1 MKKLLLFFMSL
12 FSFLSYGQLSE
23 GFEGA
28 AFPPPGWVVTDNGI
42 GTVQSWVRNTAFP
55 NVWTIGVGSAV
66 SNREVLGVPA
76 TAQDWLIT
84 PQVLVPANGQLRF
97 FARSTSGGIQ
107 GSSYRVLLSTTTQD
121 ISAFTTTLA
130 TFTELDIANG
140 LMQQLFVLL
149 DAYVGENVYIAFVHE
164 VINDNGERWIL
175 DNVNVDRQCLQPGSL
190 TVSAIGDTSVN
201 LGWSN
206 PTGATQW
213 EVEYGPAGFTPG
225 TGTLVTGIATNPY
238 TLTGLTAATTYDFY
252 VRGICG
258 QDNVSP
264 WSDSG
269 TFTTAL
275 CAASQQCD
283 FVFRMTDSW
292 GDGWNGARMTITQF
306 GQTVAV
312 IGATFT
318 AGAGPVNVTVPLCS
332 GQPFQ
337 LTWTTAGTFPAEV
350 GVAIIDP
357 LGVQIYNK
365 PFNTGTP
372 GTVLFSGPAD
382 CTPPTCPQPS
392 NIVVSGVNTNAG
404 TITWTDNTSG
414 SATQWE
420 VIIQPAG
427 TGYPPIGATPT
438 ATVGTPS
445 YNFSGLPSATP
456 YEVYVRAICDPS
468 GTPDPSNWGGPTNFS
483 TTPNYCA
490 GDNFYDAGGPSA
502 NYANNSDITWT
513 ICPETPGDAVIMFF
527 NSFNTEQNRD
537 ALYVYD
543 GPTTASPQI
552 SSGNPAGNVPGGLPG
567 GFWGTTIPGPF
578 VSTHP
583 SGCLTFRFRSD
594 GSVNRPG
601 WDASVICEPAP
612 TCVMPTNLQVVSN
625 TVSTVTLG
633 WTENNTP
640 PATNWQIVAQPINT
654 GYPSTGAT
662 IINANT
668 NPFTLPASNTP
679 VEYYVRADCGGG
691 DFSFWTGPLR
701 YLAGD
706 DWEIAIPICTFND
719 YTGTTLSDYGNQT
732 TWPNAW
738 PQLAT
743 AFCGSIE
750 NDSFFV
756 FEATSSTINMNVNVT
771 CASGTGVQF
780 MIFNAATMGSGPV
793 NVVNCYS
800 PMNVGNNPL
809 TFNGLTP
816 GSTYYLM
823 IDGWA
828 GAVCN
833 YTISL
838 PDGAT
843 TTSVNIIQESQSLC
857 IGQSIVL
864 DAEGGNGNYTWSP
877 SVGLSATTGNQVT
890 FTPPTPGVYTI
901 ALSTTQTSI
910 ICDTSDAITI
920 TVFDN
925 ATPSFTNPGPLCQG
939 EPNVPLATTDANGI
953 LGEWTLNDN
962 PVTEVDA
969 GVSGFYDYVFTP
981 DPVLHPCSP
990 PITMQVEIKATCT
1003 FGSNASAVFIDN
1015 CQTADPGDFFNVSGS
1030 GTDLIGSTSNIFINN
1045 DFGTY
1050 LQNSGNLILKGGELR
1065 SFKTTT
1071 SNVCQVSMNYRVY
1084 EASTTPGTFNS
1095 ITLSL
1100 LDDCTAGTYPSG
1112 GTCEVGDQ
1120 KWQNLS
1126 EVVDLTLNTPGNYIL
1141 EVYYELIGD
1150 NDSTTDCDGDIELLN
1165 NSGNNY
1171 LANFTI
1177 QGSLSFSQTNEECG
1191 SSNGSI
1197 TISGFVPGDTY
1208 TVTYND
1214 DSIPVA
1220 AMDYQ
1225 ANFNG
1230 EITIIDLNEGIY
1242 DNFNFVINGCSIFDP
1257 TTITIT
1263 NFSPELTQI
1272 SSNSPICFDDASG
1285 AVFLVTGTPGF
1296 DINYTINGGATQTVT
1311 LDALGEATITVAN
1324 PSVGNVVLTVTNIFN
1339 SVCNIALSSG
1349 NTHTIVVNP
1358 LPTVTSIVATNAIVC
1373 VGSDAEFTIVG
1384 TPNATVT
1391 YNLNGGSSSTF
1402 NLDASGSYNLVV
1414 TSPANDT
1421 AVNLTAI
1428 QDVNCSNS
1436 VSLQAA
1442 VAIVTI
1448 PTPTINITQN
1458 ADCVTPSATFD
1469 VTSPLI
1475 SQVNYPTNLFIS
1487 EVTDHTSGGTSS
1499 SLSYV
1504 EIYNGTGSTVDLSG
1518 YKLKVYTNGNPV
1530 ANCDLVL
1537 SGTLLNDEVVV
1548 IKLGGTTNSVD
1559 QGGVIADLSFVGSC
1573 NGVNNNDS
1581 IVLSTIDDTEIDNWG
1596 INGVV
1601 FTPNGA
1607 VGYNYRRIASG
1618 TVLPTMT
1625 WNPDDWN
1632 IIDWENFAPSLPDY
1646 TDVGFY
1652 TIYNS
1657 NFEYILSDGT
1667 TSTTNT
1673 YPNVTFTGVAPGD
1686 YTLVA
1691 HDLVTGCYSQPYSF
1705 TINAPVYNDP
1715 ILGFSYTTPVCNDN
1729 ANLLPIVDAGFN
1741 SGGSYSSTAGL
1752 AIDGITGEINV
1763 VGSTPGTYTVTYTFN
1778 QDPSQCLNAGTSTF
1792 DVTITAGT
1800 VATFN
1805 SITLCEGDSNT
1816 QLPLTSLEG
1825 FTGTWDAATI
1835 DSSIVGTSTY
1845 TFTPTGGQCATQGA
1859 LTVVIVTKEPVTFD
1873 LLEACAN
1880 ASVDFP
1886 TVSVEGYE
1894 LSGSWSPSSINT
1906 SSVGSQTYVFTP
1918 NDVCYAQATLTVET
1932 VICTIQK
1939 GISPNGDGLNDSF
1952 DLSSFNVKTL
1962 QIFNRY
1968 GKKVYGRGNYSNE
1981 WFGQADNGNELPDGT
1996 YYYVIEFNDLPS
2008 KTGWI
2013 YINRAQ

>member
-1 MKKLLLFFMSL
+1 MSL
-12 FSFLSYGQLSE
+12 WTFTSFAQFSE
-23 GFEGA
+23 DFEGTPA
-28 AFPPPGWVVTDNGI
+28 PGFPPGWAVFDNGV
-42 GTVQSWVRNTAFP
+42 GVAQSWIVTNNPGLVYPGGTQ
-55 NVWTIGVGSAV
+55 SAYI
-66 SNREVLGVPA
+66 NRENVPTGNAVDYLA
-76 TAQDWLIT
+76 T
-84 PQVLVPANGQLRF
+84 PLVTVPLNGQVRF
-97 FARSTSGGIQ
+97 FGRQTLAGNN
-107 GSSYRVLLSTTTQD
+107 GSVYSVRVSTTSQTD
-121 ISAFTTTLA
+121 PAAYTTVA
-130 TFTELDIANG
+130 TFTENDFAESLILPG
-140 LMQQLFVLL
+140 
-149 DAYVGENVYIAFVHE
+149 AYEQKIISLNAYAGMPVYIAFVMTGATSNGDRWL
-164 VINDNGERWIL
+164 IDNI
-175 DNVNVDRQCLQPGSL
+175 NVDSECLDITTL
-190 TVSAIGDTSVN
+190 TVSSISDTSVN
-201 LGWSN
+201 LGWDN
-206 PTGATQW
+206 PSGATAW
-213 EVEYGPAGFTPG
+213 EIEWGPVGFTPG
-225 TGTLVTGIATNPY
+225 TGTIITNVVDNPY
-238 TLTGLTAATTYDFY
+238 NLTGLTAATEYDFY
-252 VRGICG
+252 VRANCGTDNFSEWAGPETFATGICAVG
-258 QDNVSP
+258 D
-264 WSDSG
+264 
-269 TFTTAL
+269 
-275 CAASQQCD
+275 QCD
-283 FVFRMTDSW
+283 FIFRLTDTF
-292 GDGWNGARMTITQF
+292 GDGWNGNTMVVRQF
-306 GQTVAV
+306 GIV
-312 IGATFT
+312 IATLGPGFT
-318 AGAGPVNVTVPLCS
+318 GAGPTDITVPLCS
-332 GQPFQ
+332 NQPFE
-337 LTWTTAGTFPAEV
+337 LFWNAGGSWAGEV
-350 GVAIIDP
+350 GVSIIDP
-357 LGVQIYNK
+357 LGVTIHNK
-365 PFNTGTP
+365 PPGTGTP
-372 GTVLFSGPAD
+372 NSLLYSGVAN

-404 TITWTDNTSG
+404 TITWADNTSG

-420 VIIQPAG
+420 VIIQPVA
-427 TGYPPIGATPT
+427 TGYPPAGATPT
-438 ATVGTPS
+438 AVVSSTS
-445 YNFSGLPSATP
+445 YSFSGLPSDTP
-456 YEVYVRAICDPS
+456 FEVYIRAICDAS
-468 GTPDPSNWGGPTNFS
+468 TLPDPSNWAGPINFS

-490 GDNFYDAGGPSA
+490 GDNFYDAGGPTA
-502 NYANNSDITWT
+502 NYPNGSDTVWT
-513 ICPETPGDAVIMFF
+513 ICPDTPGDAVIVFF
-527 NSFNTEQNRD
+527 NSFNTEQNWD
-537 ALYVYD
+537 ALYVFD
-543 GPTTASPQI
+543 GPAITSPQI
-552 SSGNPAGNVPGGLPG
+552 SSGNGAGNVPGGVPG
-567 GFWGTTIPGPF
+567 GFWGTVIPGPF
-578 VSTHP
+578 VSSHP

-601 WDASVICEPAP
+601 WDASVICGPAP
-612 TCVMPTNLQVVSN
+612 TCAMPTNLQVVSN

-654 GYPSTGAT
+654 GYPSSGAT

-706 DWEIAIPICTFND
+706 DWEIAIPICTFDN

-780 MIFNAATMGSGPV
+780 MIFNAATMGSGAV

-800 PMNVGNNPL
+800 PMNVGNNSL
-809 TFNGLTP
+809 TFTGLTP

-843 TTSVNIIQESQSLC
+843 TTSVNIVQESQNLC

-901 ALSTTQTSI
+901 GLSTTQTSI

-925 ATPSFTNPGPLCQG
+925 AMPSFTNPGPLCQG
-939 EPNVPLATTDANGI
+939 EPNVPLETTDANGI

-962 PVTEVDA
+962 VVTEVDA
-969 GVSGFYDYVFTP
+969 SASGNYDYVFTP

-1015 CQTADPGDFFNVSGS
+1015 CETADPGDFFNISGS

-1065 SFKTTT
+1065 SFKTAT

-1171 LANFTI
+1171 LASFTI
-1177 QGSLSFSQTNEECG
+1177 QGTLSFSQSNEECG

-1214 DSIPVA
+1214 NSIPVA

-1257 TTITIT
+1257 TSITIT

-1272 SSNSPICFDDASG
+1272 SSNSPICFNDASG
-1285 AVFLVTGTPGF
+1285 AVFVVTGSPNF
-1296 DINYTINGGATQTVT
+1296 DIDYTINGGAVQTTT
-1311 LDALGEATITVAN
+1311 LDASGEATITVAN
-1324 PSVGNVVLTVTNIFN
+1324 PAVGDVVLIVTNIYN
-1339 SVCNIALSSG
+1339 TACNIPLTTG

-1358 LPTVTSIVATNAIVC
+1358 LPTATIVATNATACI
-1373 VGSDAEFTIVG
+1373 GEDAFFTITG

-1391 YNLNGGSSSTF
+1391 YSINGGTTESLT
-1402 NLDASGSYNLVV
+1402 LDGSGNYSLNVPSLINV
-1414 TSPANDT
+1414 
-1421 AVNLTAI
+1421 
-1428 QDVNCSNS
+1428 Q
-1436 VSLQAA
+1436 VSLIDVTNTTTGCQSSVLAQVA
-1442 VAIVTI
+1442 SVAIIDVPEATV
-1448 PTPTINITQN
+1448 NITQPTCEN
-1458 ADCVTPSATFD
+1458 ALGTIE

-1475 SQVNYPTNLFIS
+1475 SQVNYPGDLFIS
-1487 EVTDHTSGGTSS
+1487 QVTDAQPGSIT
-1499 SLSYV
+1499 YV
-1504 EIYNGTGSTVDLSG
+1504 EIYNGTGAAVDLSN
-1518 YKLKVYTNGNPV
+1518 YRLIVYLNGATTTPA
-1530 ANCDLVL
+1530 ANNVLL
-1537 SGTLLNDEVVV
+1537 SGTLANDDVVV
-1548 IKLGGTTNSVD
+1548 IRIGSTTD
-1559 QGGVIADLSFVGSC
+1559 EGGVVPDLVFPTVS
-1573 NGVNNNDS
+1573 GVNNNDR
-1581 IVLSTIDDTEIDNWG
+1581 IVLATAAEVEIDTWG
-1596 INGVV
+1596 TMDNSA
-1601 FTPNGA
+1601 FTPGQ
-1607 VGYNYRRIASG
+1607 GYDYQRITTG
-1618 TVLPTMT
+1618 TTLPTNT
-1625 WNPDDWN
+1625 FDNNDWV
-1632 IIDWENFAPSLPDY
+1632 IVDWASPTSTQGDY
-1646 TDVGFY
+1646 SDVGFY
-1652 TIYNS
+1652 TLYAS
-1657 NFEYILSDGT
+1657 NYEYILNDGT
-1667 TSTTNT
+1667 SDVTQATPVFSDLSPGTYTMIVHDTATN
-1673 YPNVTFTGVAPGD
+1673 
-1686 YTLVA
+1686 
-1691 HDLVTGCYSQPYSF
+1691 CYSDAITI
-1705 TINAPVYNDP
+1705 TINAPVFTNP
-1715 ILGFSYTTPVCNDN
+1715 ITTFSYTTPVCNSN
-1729 ANLLPIVDAGFN
+1729 SNLLPDTTTVGFTT
-1741 SGGSYSSTAGL
+1741 GGEFSSTSGL
-1752 AIDGITGEINV
+1752 VIDALTGEVDV
-1763 VGSTPGTYTVTYTFN
+1763 VNSLPGTYVITYSVN
-1778 QDPSQCLNAGTSTF
+1778 SDAALCLNAGSSTF
-1792 DVTITAGT
+1792 EITISPLVVLTLEPIEVCLNAQIDFPIIVDNDEVEVAGT
-1800 VATFN
+1800 W
-1805 SITLCEGDSNT
+1805 SS
-1816 QLPLTSLEG
+1816 
-1825 FTGTWDAATI
+1825 
-1835 DSSIVGTSTY
+1835 SSIATNEVGSVDY
-1845 TFTPTGGQCATQGA
+1845 LFTPDNNCISPI
-1859 LTVVIVTKEPVTFD
+1859 VYNVVTK
-1873 LLEACAN
+1873 
-1880 ASVDFP
+1880 
-1886 TVSVEGYE
+1886 
-1894 LSGSWSPSSINT
+1894 
-1906 SSVGSQTYVFTP
+1906 
-1918 NDVCYAQATLTVET
+1918 VCS
-1932 VICTIQK
+1932 IQK
-1939 GISPNGDGLNDSF
+1939 GISPNNDGKNDSF
-1952 DLSSFNVKTL
+1952 DLSGFDVREL

-1968 GKKVYGRGNYSNE
+1968 GRKVYSKGNYSNE
-1981 WFGQADNGNELPDGT
+1981 WYGQADNGNELPDGT
-1996 YYYVIEFNDLPS
+1996 YYYVIILNDMPS

>member
-12 FSFLSYGQLSE
+12 FTFLSYGQLSE
-23 GFEGA
+23 GFENVT
-28 AFPPPGWVVTDNGI
+28 FPPPGWVVTDNGI
-42 GTVQSWVRNTAFP
+42 GTVQSWTRNTTFP
-55 NVWTIGVGSAV
+55 NVWTIGVGSAS
-66 SNREVLGVPA
+66 SNREAAVPGL
-76 TAQDWLIT
+76 AQDWLIT
-84 PQVLVPANGQLRF
+84 PQVTVPADGQVRF
-97 FARSTSGGIQ
+97 FARSASNGEQ
-107 GSSYRVLLSTTTQD
+107 GSIYKVLLSTTTQN
-121 ISAFTTTLA
+121 IAAFTTTLA
-130 TFTELDIANG
+130 TYTELDIINAT
-140 LMQQLFVLL
+140 MAQKIILL
-149 DAYVGENVYIAFVHE
+149 DAYAGQNVYIAFVHE
-164 VINDNGERWIL
+164 VTDGLGDRWLL

-206 PTGATQW
+206 PTGASQW

-225 TGTLVTGIATNPY
+225 TGTLVTGIANNPY
-238 TLTGLTAATTYDFY
+238 TLPGLTAATTYDFY
-252 VRGICG
+252 VRAICG

-264 WSDSG
+264 WSDVR

-275 CAASQQCD
+275 CAASAQCD

-318 AGAGPVNVTVPLCS
+318 AGAGPVDVIVPLCS

-372 GTVLFSGPAD
+372 GSVLFSGPAD

-427 TGYPPIGATPT
+427 SGYPPIGATPT
-438 ATVGTPS
+438 ATVGTTT

-552 SSGNPAGNVPGGLPG
+552 SSGNPAGNVPGGVPG

-601 WDASVICEPAP
+601 WDASVICGPAP
-612 TCVMPTNLQVVSN
+612 TCAMPTNLQVVSN

-939 EPNVPLATTDANGI
+939 EPNVPLETTDANGI

-962 PVTEVDA
+962 VVTEVDA
-969 GVSGFYDYVFTP
+969 SVSGFYDYVFTP
-981 DPVLHPCSP
+981 DSVLHPCSP

-1214 DSIPVA
+1214 NSIPVA

-1230 EITIIDLNEGIY
+1230 EITIINLDEGTY
-1242 DNFNFVINGCSIFDP
+1242 SDFNFQISGCDILVATP
-1257 TTITIT
+1257 IVIT
-1263 NFSPELTQI
+1263 NFSPSITQLT
-1272 SSNSPICFDDASG
+1272 SNTSVCVGED
-1285 AVFLVTGTPGF
+1285 AVFTIEGTPNF
-1296 DINYTINGGATQTVT
+1296 NVSYTINGGSSQFVT
-1311 LDALGEATITVAN
+1311 LDASGLAIVTITAPPAGTVVLQLTSIYN
-1324 PSVGNVVLTVTNIFN
+1324 PSCTIAVTN
-1339 SVCNIALSSG
+1339 SS
-1349 NTHTIVVNP
+1349 NVIVNP
-1358 LPTVTSIVATNAIVC
+1358 LPTATIVANTTFVCAGDNAQ
-1373 VGSDAEFTIVG
+1373 FTITG
-1384 TPNATVT
+1384 TANATVT
-1391 YNLNGGSSSTF
+1391 YNVDGGADQTLVLNGAGTF
-1402 NLDASGSYNLVV
+1402 VLSIPSPTATTTV
-1414 TSPANDT
+1414 TITGITD
-1421 AVNLTAI
+1421 I
-1428 QDVNCSNS
+1428 NCSNTLNAS
-1436 VSLQAA
+1436 AA
-1442 VAIVTI
+1442 ISIVTI

-1458 ADCVTPSATFD
+1458 ADCATPTATFD

-1487 EVTDHTSGGTSS
+1487 EVTDQPTGALT
-1499 SLSYV
+1499 YV
-1504 EIYNGTGSTVDLSG
+1504 EIYNGTGASVNLNG

-1530 ANCDLVL
+1530 VTCDIAL
-1537 SGTLLNDEVVV
+1537 SGTLANDAVYVVKIGSGANNV
-1548 IKLGGTTNSVD
+1548 
-1559 QGGVIADLSFVGSC
+1559 GVTPNFDAPCTAQI
-1573 NGVNNNDS
+1573 NNNDS
-1581 IVLSTIDDTEIDNWG
+1581 VVLTTSTDTVLDVWG
-1596 INGVV
+1596 INGTP
-1601 FTPNGA
+1601 FTPAPGNSY
-1607 VGYNYRRIASG
+1607 VYRRIASG
-1618 TVLPTMT
+1618 TTLPSSI
-1625 WNPDDWN
+1625 WDADDWTA
-1632 IIDWENFAPSLPDY
+1632 IAPVDY
-1646 TDVGFY
+1646 TDIGFY

-1657 NFEYILSDGT
+1657 NFEYILNDGT

-1729 ANLLPIVDAGFN
+1729 ANLLPIGDAGFN
-1741 SGGSYSSTAGL
+1741 SGGEYDSTVGL
-1752 AIDGITGEINV
+1752 IIDNSTGEINV
-1763 VGSTPGTYTVTYTFN
+1763 SGSTPGTYTVTYTFN

-1800 VATFN
+1800 IATFN

-1845 TFTPTGGQCATQGA
+1845 TFTPTGGQCAAQGT
-1859 LTVVIVTKEPVTFD
+1859 LTVVIVAKEAVTFES
-1873 LLEACAN
+1873 LEACAN

-1952 DLSSFNVKTL
+1952 DLSAFNVKIL

-1968 GKKVYGRGNYSNE
+1968 GKKVYSRGNYSNE

>member
-445 YNFSGLPSATP
+445 YNFSGLSSGTLF
-456 YEVYVRAICDPS
+456 EVYIRAICDPTDS
-468 GTPDPSNWGGPTNFS
+468 SIWAGPRNFATLISNDECVTAINVPVNTGTACINSVNGTILGATASSNPNGCGGTSNDDVWFQFTATSDSHNIVLTNVAGS
-483 TTPNYCA
+483 TTDLYHVVYSGSCGALTQLYCSDPN
-490 GDNFYDAGGPSA
+490 
-502 NYANNSDITWT
+502 
-513 ICPETPGDAVIMFF
+513 
-527 NSFNTEQNRD
+527 
-537 ALYVYD
+537 
-543 GPTTASPQI
+543 
-552 SSGNPAGNVPGGLPG
+552 SS
-567 GFWGTTIPGPF
+567 
-578 VSTHP
+578 
-583 SGCLTFRFRSD
+583 
-594 GSVNRPG
+594 
-601 WDASVICEPAP
+601 
-612 TCVMPTNLQVVSN
+612 
-625 TVSTVTLG
+625 
-633 WTENNTP
+633 
-640 PATNWQIVAQPINT
+640 VA
-654 GYPSTGAT
+654 
-662 IINANT
+662 
-668 NPFTLPASNTP
+668 
-679 VEYYVRADCGGG
+679 
-691 DFSFWTGPLR
+691 
-701 YLAGD
+701 
-706 DWEIAIPICTFND
+706 
-719 YTGTTLSDYGNQT
+719 
-732 TWPNAW
+732 
-738 PQLAT
+738 
-743 AFCGSIE
+743 
-750 NDSFFV
+750 
-756 FEATSSTINMNVNVT
+756 
-771 CASGTGVQF
+771 
-780 MIFNAATMGSGPV
+780 
-793 NVVNCYS
+793 
-800 PMNVGNNPL
+800 
-809 TFNGLTP
+809 NGLTP
-816 GSTYYLM
+816 GQTYY
-823 IDGWA
+823 IRIYSWTSTPGQ
-828 GAVCN
+828 N
-833 YTISL
+833 
-838 PDGAT
+838 T
-843 TTSVNIIQESQSLC
+843 TFTLC
-857 IGQSIVL
+857 IGTPVTCADASAFCGETGLVYSNSVGAPSYGSIGCLSTTPNPSWFFMQVSQSGNLNFQIQQTSTATGAGIDVDYIVWGPFTPAQFATSCNDLYDFPDGNLSIPNNIASCSYSAAAIENFSIANAIEGNIYIVL
-864 DAEGGNGNYTWSP
+864 ITNFS
-877 SVGLSATTGNQVT
+877 NQPGTVT
-890 FTPPTPGVYTI
+890 FTQTNLNGSGAGSTNCAIVCSTSLGPDQILCADSYEIVSSNTTADAYQWFFNNVLIPGETG
-901 ALSTTQTSI
+901 STL
-910 ICDTSDAITI
+910 
-920 TVFDN
+920 TVFQSGTYKVRITCGINNVEDEIVVTLN
-925 ATPSFTNPGPLCQG
+925 PTIEPTFSNPGAICSG
-939 EPNVPLATTDANGI
+939 AANVPLSNTSNNGVI
-953 LGEWTLNDN
+953 GQWSLAGN
-962 PVTEVDA
+962 PVTEIDTATA
-969 GVSGFYDYVFTP
+969 GTFLYIFTP
-981 DPVLHPCSP
+981 DAVAFPCSP
-990 PITMQVEIKATCT
+990 TFEMNIEILATCT
-1003 FGSNASAVFIDN
+1003 FNSISTAVYIEN
-1015 CQTADPGDFFNVSGS
+1015 CETTAPGEFYNTTGVAPNEI
-1030 GTDLIGSTSNIFINN
+1030 GTTSNIFTGNN
-1045 DFGTY
+1045 YGVH
-1050 LQNSGNLILKGGELR
+1050 LQNSGSLILKGAELR
-1065 SFKTTT
+1065 SFKTAT
-1071 SNVCQVSMNYRVY
+1071 SNVCGANLYYRVY
-1084 EASTTPGTFNS
+1084 LTTGTPGAFS
-1095 ITLSL
+1095 LVALPL
-1100 LDDCTAGTYPSG
+1100 LDDCNAGTYPSG
-1112 GTCEVGDQ
+1112 GVCNPDDQ
-1120 KWQNLS
+1120 KWQS
-1126 EVVDLTLNTPGNYIL
+1126 IASVIDLTTFPPGNYTV
-1141 EVYYELIGD
+1141 EVYYDLIGD
-1150 NDSTTDCDGDIELLN
+1150 NDSTTDCDDIVLVN
-1165 NSGNNY
+1165 NSGDNY

-1177 QGSLSFSQTNEECG
+1177 QALPTFVSTNEECG
-1191 SSNGSI
+1191 SSNATI
-1197 TISGFVPGDTY
+1197 TFSGFIPGTTYSVTY
-1208 TVTYND
+1208 TD
-1214 DSIPVA
+1214 DSVVVGPTNYI
-1220 AMDYQ
+1220 
-1225 ANFNG
+1225 ANSSGQIFFTG
-1230 EITIIDLNEGIY
+1230 LNAGTY
-1242 DNFNFVINGCSIFDP
+1242 ADFNFQVNGCDILLATP
-1257 TTITIT
+1257 IVIT
-1263 NFSPELTQI
+1263 NFSPSISQV
-1272 SSNSPICFDDASG
+1272 SSNTSVCVGED
-1285 AVFLVTGTPGF
+1285 AVFTIEGTPNF
-1296 DINYTINGGATQTVT
+1296 NVSYTINGGSSQFVT
-1311 LDALGEATITVAN
+1311 LDASGLATVTITTPPA
-1324 PSVGNVVLTVTNIFN
+1324 GTVVLQLTSIYNSACTIAVTN
-1339 SVCNIALSSG
+1339 SS
-1349 NTHTIVVNP
+1349 NVIVNP
-1358 LPTVTSIVATNAIVC
+1358 LPTATIVANTTFVC
-1373 VGSDAEFTIVG
+1373 VGSDAEFTITG
-1384 TPNATVT
+1384 TANATVT
-1391 YNLNGGSSSTF
+1391 YNVDGGTDQTLVLNGAGTF
-1402 NLDASGSYNLVV
+1402 MLSIPSPTATTTV
-1414 TSPANDT
+1414 TITGITD
-1421 AVNLTAI
+1421 I
-1428 QDVNCSNS
+1428 NCSNTLNAS
-1436 VSLQAA
+1436 AA
-1442 VAIVTI
+1442 ISIVTI

-1752 AIDGITGEINV
+1752 VIDGITGEINV
-1763 VGSTPGTYTVTYTFN
+1763 VGSTPGAYTVTYTFN

-1859 LTVVIVTKEPVTFD
+1859 LTVVIVSKEPVTFD

>member
-12 FSFLSYGQLSE
+12 FTFLSYGQLSE
-23 GFEGA
+23 GFEGTT
-28 AFPPPGWVVTDNGI
+28 FPPPGWVVTDNGI

-107 GSSYRVLLSTTTQD
+107 GSAYKVLLSTTTQD

-149 DAYVGENVYIAFVHE
+149 DAYVGQNVYIAFVHE

-206 PTGATQW
+206 PTDATQW

-264 WSDSG
+264 WSDLG
-269 TFTTAL
+269 TFTTGI

-283 FVFRMTDSW
+283 FVFRMTDSF
-292 GDGWNGARMTITQF
+292 GDGWNGARMTITQL

-332 GQPFQ
+332 GQPFE
-337 LTWTTAGTFPAEV
+337 LTWTTAGTWPAEV

-372 GTVLFSGPAD
+372 GTVLFSGPAV
-382 CTPPTCPQPS
+382 CTPPTCPAPT
-392 NIVVSGVNTNAG
+392 NIVVSALTTSSG
-404 TITWTDNTSG
+404 TITWTDNAGAS
-414 SATQWE
+414 QWE

-438 ATVGTPS
+438 ATVSATS
-445 YNFSGLPSATP
+445 YNFSGLPSGTSF
-456 YEVYVRAICDPS
+456 EVYIRAICDPTDS
-468 GTPDPSNWGGPTNFS
+468 SIWAGPRNFATLISNDECVTAINVPVNTGTA
-483 TTPNYCA
+483 CI
-490 GDNFYDAGGPSA
+490 
-502 NYANNSDITWT
+502 NSVNGT
-513 ICPETPGDAVIMFF
+513 ILGA
-527 NSFNTEQNRD
+527 
-537 ALYVYD
+537 
-543 GPTTASPQI
+543 TASP
-552 SSGNPAGNVPGGLPG
+552 NPNG
-567 GFWGTTIPGPF
+567 
-578 VSTHP
+578 
-583 SGCLTFRFRSD
+583 
-594 GSVNRPG
+594 
-601 WDASVICEPAP
+601 
-612 TCVMPTNLQVVSN
+612 
-625 TVSTVTLG
+625 
-633 WTENNTP
+633 
-640 PATNWQIVAQPINT
+640 
-654 GYPSTGAT
+654 
-662 IINANT
+662 
-668 NPFTLPASNTP
+668 
-679 VEYYVRADCGGG
+679 CGGT
-691 DFSFWTGPLR
+691 SN
-701 YLAGD
+701 D
-706 DWEIAIPICTFND
+706 DVWFQFT
-719 YTGTTLSDYGNQT
+719 
-732 TWPNAW
+732 
-738 PQLAT
+738 
-743 AFCGSIE
+743 
-750 NDSFFV
+750 
-756 FEATSSTINMNVNVT
+756 ATSDSHNIVLTNVAGSTTDLYHVVY
-771 CASGTGVQF
+771 SGSCG
-780 MIFNAATMGSGPV
+780 A
-793 NVVNCYS
+793 
-800 PMNVGNNPL
+800 L
-809 TFNGLTP
+809 TQLYCSDPNSSVANGLTP
-816 GSTYYLM
+816 GQTYY
-823 IDGWA
+823 IRIYSWA
-828 GAVCN
+828 STAGQN
-833 YTISL
+833 
-838 PDGAT
+838 T
-843 TTSVNIIQESQSLC
+843 TFTLC
-857 IGQSIVL
+857 IGTPVTCADASAFCGETGLVYSNSVGAPSYGSIGCLSTTPNPSWFFMQVSQSGNLNFQIQQTSSATGAGIDVDYIVWGPFTPAQFATSCNNLYDFPDGNLSIPNNIASCSYSAAAIENFSIANAIEGNIYIVL
-864 DAEGGNGNYTWSP
+864 ITNFS
-877 SVGLSATTGNQVT
+877 NQPGTVT
-890 FTPPTPGVYTI
+890 FTQTNLGGSGAGSTNCAIVCSTNLGPDQTLCADSYQIISSNTTADAYQWFFNNVLIPGETG
-901 ALSTTQTSI
+901 STL
-910 ICDTSDAITI
+910 
-920 TVFDN
+920 TVFQSGTYKVRITCGINNVEDEIVV
-925 ATPSFTNPGPLCQG
+925 TLNPTIDPTFSTSGAICSG
-939 EPNVPLATTDANGI
+939 AANVPLSNTSSNGVVGQWS
-953 LGEWTLNDN
+953 LAGN
-962 PVTEVDA
+962 PVTEIDTATA
-969 GVSGFYDYVFTP
+969 GTFLYIFTP
-981 DPVLHPCSP
+981 DAVAFPCSP
-990 PITMQVEIKATCT
+990 TFEMNVEILATCT
-1003 FGSNASAVFIDN
+1003 FNSISTAVYIENCETTAPGEFFNTTGAAPNEIGASANVF
-1015 CQTADPGDFFNVSGS
+1015 TG
-1030 GTDLIGSTSNIFINN
+1030 NN
-1045 DFGTY
+1045 YGVH
-1050 LQNSGNLILKGGELR
+1050 LQNSGSLILKGAELR
-1065 SFKTTT
+1065 SFKTAT
-1071 SNVCQVSMNYRVY
+1071 SNVCGANLYYRVY
-1084 EASTTPGTFNS
+1084 LTSGTPGAFSS
-1095 ITLSL
+1095 IALPL
-1100 LDDCTAGTYPSG
+1100 LDDCNAGTYPSG
-1112 GTCEVGDQ
+1112 GVCNPDDQ
-1120 KWQNLS
+1120 KWQS
-1126 EVVDLTLNTPGNYIL
+1126 IASAIDLTTFAPGNYTV
-1141 EVYYELIGD
+1141 EVYYDLIGD
-1150 NDSTTDCDGDIELLN
+1150 NDSTTDCDDTVLVN

-1177 QGSLSFSQTNEECG
+1177 QELPTFVSTNEECG
-1191 SSNGSI
+1191 SSNATI
-1197 TISGFVPGDTY
+1197 TFSGFIPGTTYAVTY
-1208 TVTYND
+1208 TD
-1214 DSIPVA
+1214 DSVVVGPIN
-1220 AMDYQ
+1220 YI
-1225 ANFNG
+1225 ANSSGQIFFTG
-1230 EITIIDLNEGIY
+1230 LNAGTY
-1242 DNFNFVINGCSIFDP
+1242 ADFNFQVNGCDILVATP
-1257 TTITIT
+1257 IVIT
-1263 NFSPELTQI
+1263 NFSPSITQLT
-1272 SSNSPICFDDASG
+1272 SNMSVCVGED
-1285 AVFLVTGTPGF
+1285 AVFTIEGTPNF
-1296 DINYTINGGATQTVT
+1296 NVSYTINGGSSQFVT
-1311 LDALGEATITVAN
+1311 LDASGLATVTITAPPVGTVTLQLASIYNASCNIVVAN
-1324 PSVGNVVLTVTNIFN
+1324 TANVI
-1339 SVCNIALSSG
+1339 
-1349 NTHTIVVNP
+1349 VNP
-1358 LPTVTSIVATNAIVC
+1358 LPTASIVANTSYVCIGDNAQ
-1373 VGSDAEFTIVG
+1373 FTITG
-1384 TPNATVT
+1384 TANATVT
-1391 YNLNGGSSSTF
+1391 YNVDGGADQTLVLNGAGTF
-1402 NLDASGSYNLVV
+1402 TLSIPSPTATTTV
-1414 TSPANDT
+1414 TITGITD
-1421 AVNLTAI
+1421 I
-1428 QDVNCSNS
+1428 NCSNTLNAFAS
-1436 VSLQAA
+1436 IS
-1442 VAIVTI
+1442 IVTI
-1448 PTPTINITQN
+1448 PTPTINITQD
-1458 ADCVTPSATFD
+1458 ADCVTPTATFD

-1475 SQVNYPTNLFIS
+1475 SQVNYPANLFIS

-1518 YKLKVYTNGNPV
+1518 YKLKVYTNGIPV

-1646 TDVGFY
+1646 SDVGFY

-1657 NFEYILSDGT
+1657 NFEYILNDGT

-1673 YPNVTFTGVAPGD
+1673 YPNVTFTGVVPGN

-1705 TINAPVYNDP
+1705 TIDAPVYNNP

-1729 ANLLPIVDAGFN
+1729 VNLLPIAVTGFN
-1741 SGGSYSSTAGL
+1741 SGGSYSSTTGL
-1752 AIDGITGEINV
+1752 TIDGTTGEINV
-1763 VGSTPGTYTVTYTFN
+1763 SGSTPGTYTVTYTFN

-1825 FTGTWDAATI
+1825 FTGTWDAGAI

-1845 TFTPTGGQCATQGA
+1845 TFTPTGGQCAAQGV
-1859 LTVVIVTKEPVTFD
+1859 LTVVIVAKEAVTFES
-1873 LLEACAN
+1873 LEACAN

-1894 LSGSWSPSSINT
+1894 LSGSWSPSTINT

-1952 DLSSFNVKTL
+1952 DLSAFNVKTL

-1968 GKKVYGRGNYSNE
+1968 GKKVYSRGNYSNE